1 MLKSDVKTIE
11 IEQKA
16 FNICLED
23 FKKRGVGYCV
33 LDGLEFNLIMHRDL
47 SLMVFKV
54 INPLDNFKFKIIKE
68 FKPSQEQLNKYKL
81 EFLE

>member
-1 MLKSDVKTIE
+1 MLKSDIKAIE

-33 LDGLEFNLIMHRDL
+33 LENLEFNLIMHRDL

-54 INPLDNFKFKIIKE
+54 INPFDNFKFKVIKE
-68 FKPSQEQLNKYKL
+68 FKPSQEQINKYKS